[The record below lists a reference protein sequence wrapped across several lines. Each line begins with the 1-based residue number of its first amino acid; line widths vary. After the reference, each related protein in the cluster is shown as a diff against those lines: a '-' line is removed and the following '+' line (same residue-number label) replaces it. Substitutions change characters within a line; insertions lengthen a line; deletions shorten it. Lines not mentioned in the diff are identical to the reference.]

1 MTPSHA
7 QAGAV
12 HSATPSPHR
21 QTESGN
27 LTAEDYPEDRLVPDL
42 VSARAAA
49 TPEALAL
56 VDPSRALTYR
66 ALDSEAN
73 RLARALRALG
83 IGPDT
88 LVGLAFDRSSALA
101 VGALGILR
109 AGGAYVALDPG
120 DPVERLSALL
130 EDARPP
136 VVVTGQRLAPR
147 LPAGSWRVLTLED
160 TLAGPGD
167 SPPPASGATV
177 HDLAYV
183 IFTSG
188 SSGRPKGVE
197 ITHGSLLNLVFWHRR
212 AFALT
217 GADRTTQIAS
227 PAFDA
232 AVWELWPSL
241 TAGARVHVPDEATR
255 STPERL
261 RDWLVATGITIS
273 FAPTPLAERL
283 MALPWPSTAALRVLL
298 TGGDTLHCHP
308 SPSLPFA
315 VVNNYGPTE
324 STVVAT
330 SGVVPPRERRDG
342 LPPIGRTIANT
353 RIYLLDEALRPVP
366 PGQPGEVCIAG
377 RGLARGYLNR
387 PDLTAEKF
395 VANPFSARPGDR
407 LYRTGDLARSLPDG
421 QLAFLGRLDQQI
433 KVRGFRIEP
442 AEIVAAL
449 DEHPGVSASAV
460 GAEEDGAGDR
470 RLVAYIVPAGA
481 PPTPSALHAHLSA
494 KLPQYMIPS
503 VFVRLETLPLTP
515 SGKIDRA
522 ALPPPDPGTTLRDDE
537 VRGPGTPVE
546 ARLVALVGELLGLAD
561 VGVDDNFFL
570 LGGHSLLGTQLIARV
585 REAFGVDLPLRSVFD
600 HPTVT
605 ALAAEIEEAI
615 LAKLGGAGDDGERAA
630 A

>member
-7 QAGAV
+7 QGAV

-42 VSARAAA
+42 VSARAAV
-49 TPEALAL
+49 TPGALAL

-66 ALDSEAN
+66 ALDTQAN

-130 EDARPP
+130 EDVRPP

-147 LPAGSWRVLTLED
+147 LPAGSWRVLTLEA

-167 SPPPASGATV
+167 SPPPASAATV

-241 TAGARVHVPDEATR
+241 TAGASVHVPDEATR

-261 RDWLVATGITIS
+261 RDWLVDTGITIS

-283 MALPWPSTAALRVLL
+283 MALAWPSTAALRVLL

-353 RIYLLDEALRPVP
+353 RVYLVDEALRPVP

-395 VANPFSARPGDR
+395 VANPFSAQPGDR

-449 DEHPGVSASAV
+449 DEHPGVSACVVA
-460 GAEEDGAGDR
+460 AEEDGAGDR

-515 SGKIDRA
+515 SGKIDLA
-522 ALPPPDPGTTLRDDE
+522 ALPPPEPGTTLRDDE

-561 VGVDDNFFL
+561 VGTDDNFFL

-605 ALAAEIEEAI
+605 ALAAEVEEAI
-615 LAKLGGAGDDGERAA
+615 LAKLGGAGDDGETAA

>member
-12 HSATPSPHR
+12 HSTPSPHR

-42 VSARAAA
+42 VSARAAV

-66 ALDSEAN
+66 VLDTEAN

-241 TAGARVHVPDEATR
+241 TAGASVHVPDEATR

-261 RDWLVATGITIS
+261 RDWLVDTGITIS

-283 MALPWPSTAALRVLL
+283 MALAWPSTAALRVLL

-353 RIYLLDEALRPVP
+353 RVYLVDEALRPVP

-395 VANPFSARPGDR
+395 VANPFSAQPGDR

-449 DEHPGVSASAV
+449 DEHPSVSASAV

-522 ALPPPDPGTTLRDDE
+522 ALPPPEPGTTLRDDE

-561 VGVDDNFFL
+561 VGADDNFFL

-605 ALAAEIEEAI
+605 ALAAEVEEAI
-615 LAKLGGAGDDGERAA
+615 LAKLGGAGDDSETAA